1 MTASLTF
8 IHLLKNK
15 KMIQDVIKRNNV
27 TIHGEGTQVM
37 LMAPGYG
44 CDQNMWRFII
54 PAFSSNYK
62 IVLFDHVG
70 CGKSDIS
77 AYDNKKYASL
87 QGYADDII
95 EICESLN
102 LKNVIFIGHSVA
114 TMMGLLAAIKAPHLF
129 DTLIMVCPSPRYI
142 NDENY
147 YGGFDEADIHEL
159 LESLD
164 SNYLGWS
171 SAITPV
177 IMGNA
182 DKPEL
187 SEELANSFCKNN
199 PEIAKQFANVTFLG
213 DNRHDLSKLK
223 TRTLILQC
231 SSDVIAPDSIG
242 KYVHEQVQNST
253 IFFMEATGHCPHMSA
268 PKETIELVTKFL
280 ANI

>member
-1 MTASLTF
+1 
-8 IHLLKNK
+8 
-15 KMIQDVIKRNNV
+15 MIQDVIKRNNV
-27 TIHGEGTQVM
+27 TVHGEGTQVM
-37 LMAPGYG
+37 LMAHGYG
-44 CDQNMWRFII
+44 CNQNMWRFIT
-54 PAFSSNYK
+54 PEFSSKYK

-70 CGKSDIS
+70 SGKSDIS
-77 AYDNKKYASL
+77 AYDYQKYSSL

-114 TMMGLLAAIKAPHLF
+114 SMIGLLAANKAPHLF
-129 DTLIMVCPSPRYI
+129 DSLIMVCPSPRYI
-142 NDENY
+142 NDETY
-147 YGGFDEADIHEL
+147 YGGFEEADIHEL

-164 SNYLGWS
+164 NNYLGWS

-187 SEELANSFCKNN
+187 TEELANSFCRNN
-199 PEIAKQFANVTFLG
+199 PEIAKHFAKVTFLG
-213 DNRHDLSKLK
+213 DNRQDLSKLT

-231 SSDVIAPDSIG
+231 TADIIAPEAVG
-242 KYVHEQVQNST
+242 KYVNEQFQNST
-253 IFFMEATGHCPHMSA
+253 IVVMEATGHCPHMSA

-280 ANI
+280 ENF

>member
-1 MTASLTF
+1 
-8 IHLLKNK
+8 
-15 KMIQDVIKRNNV
+15 MIRDIIKRNNV
-27 TIHGEGTQVM
+27 TVHGEGTQVM
-37 LMAPGYG
+37 LMAHGYG

-54 PAFSSNYK
+54 PFFSSKYK

-77 AYDNKKYASL
+77 AYDYIKYGSL

-102 LKNVIFIGHSVA
+102 LKNVIFMGHSVA
-114 TMMGLLAAIKAPHLF
+114 AMMGLLAAKKAPHLF

-142 NDENY
+142 NDETY
-147 YGGFDEADIHEL
+147 YGGFAKSEIQEL
-159 LESLD
+159 LEFLD

-171 SAITPV
+171 SAIAPV

-182 DKPEL
+182 DKPAL
-187 SEELANSFCKNN
+187 SEELANSFCQNN
-199 PEIAKQFANVTFLG
+199 PEIAKHFANVTFLG
-213 DNRHDLSKLK
+213 DNRKDLSELK

-231 SSDVIAPDSIG
+231 TADVIAPEAVG
-242 KYVHEQVQNST
+242 KYVNEQLQNST
-253 IFFMEATGHCPHMSA
+253 LVVMEATGHCPHMSA
-268 PKETIELVTKFL
+268 PEETIELVTEFL

>member
-1 MTASLTF
+1 MR
-8 IHLLKNK
+8 
-15 KMIQDVIKRNNV
+15 QDVIKRNNV
-27 TIHGEGTQVM
+27 TVYGKGTQVM
-37 LMAPGYG
+37 LMAHGFG
-44 CDQNMWRFII
+44 CDQNMWRFIT
-54 PAFSSNYK
+54 PAFSSKYK

-70 CGKSDIS
+70 SGKSDIS
-77 AYDNKKYASL
+77 AYDYEKYSSL

-102 LKNVIFIGHSVA
+102 LKNINLIGHSVA
-114 TMMGLLAAIKAPHLF
+114 SMMGLLAANKAPHLF
-129 DTLIMVCPSPRYI
+129 DTLIMVGPSPRYI
-142 NDENY
+142 NDETY
-147 YGGFDEADIHEL
+147 YGGFDEADINEL

-177 IMGNA
+177 ITGNA

-187 SEELANSFCKNN
+187 SKELANSFCQSD

-213 DNRHDLSKLK
+213 DNRKDLLTLT

-231 SSDVIAPDSIG
+231 ASDVIAPETVG
-242 KYVHEQVQNST
+242 RYVNEHLQNST
-253 IFFMEATGHCPHMSA
+253 IFFMKATGHCPHMSA
-268 PKETIELVTKFL
+268 PDETVELVTKFL

>member
-1 MTASLTF
+1 MTR
-8 IHLLKNK
+8 
-15 KMIQDVIKRNNV
+15 DVIKRNNV
-27 TIHGEGTQVM
+27 TVHGEGTQVM
-37 LMAPGYG
+37 LMAHGYG
-44 CDQNMWRFII
+44 CDQNMWRFIT
-54 PAFSSNYK
+54 PAFRSKYK

-70 CGKSDIS
+70 SGKSDIS
-77 AYDNKKYASL
+77 AYDYKKYASL

-102 LKNVIFIGHSVA
+102 LKNVILMGHSVA
-114 TMMGLLAAIKAPHLF
+114 AMMGLLAANKAPQLF
-129 DTLIMVCPSPRYI
+129 DTLIMVSPSPRYI
-142 NDENY
+142 NDETY

-164 SNYLGWS
+164 NNYLGWS

-187 SEELANSFCKNN
+187 SKELENSFCQNN
-199 PEIAKQFANVTFLG
+199 PEIAKHFANVTFLG
-213 DNRHDLSKLK
+213 DNRHDLSKLT

-231 SSDVIAPDSIG
+231 TSDIIAPEAVG
-242 KYVHEQVQNST
+242 KYVNEQLQNST
-253 IFFMEATGHCPHMSA
+253 IVVMEATGHCPHMST
-268 PKETIELVTKFL
+268 PKETVELVTKFL

>member
-1 MTASLTF
+1 
-8 IHLLKNK
+8 
-15 KMIQDVIKRNNV
+15 MIQDVIKRNNV
-27 TIHGEGTQVM
+27 TVHGEGTQVM
-37 LMAPGYG
+37 LMAHGYG
-44 CDQNMWRFII
+44 CDKNMWRFIT
-54 PAFSSNYK
+54 PAFSSKYK

-70 CGKSDIS
+70 SGKSDIS
-77 AYDNKKYASL
+77 AYDYEKYASL

-114 TMMGLLAAIKAPHLF
+114 SMMGLLAANKAPHLF

-142 NDENY
+142 NDEIY
-147 YGGFDEADIHEL
+147 HGGFDEADINEL

-187 SEELANSFCKNN
+187 REELANSFCQNN
-199 PEIAKQFANVTFLG
+199 PEIAKHFANVTFLG
-213 DNRHDLSKLK
+213 DHRKDLSKLT
-223 TRTLILQC
+223 TRTLVLQC
-231 SSDVIAPDSIG
+231 TSDVIAPGAVG
-242 KYVHEQVQNST
+242 KYVNEHIQNST
-253 IFFMEATGHCPHMSA
+253 IAFMAATGHCPHMSA
-268 PKETIELVTKFL
+268 PDETVELVTKFL